1 MEQHQMIKI
10 DNLTTYQVEMLDHMW
25 SLETYEEFQNWID
38 LLDDEDLILAQSL
51 SQMVILAEVD
61 TLLGDCKEAKEVL
74 SKFVL

>member
-1 MEQHQMIKI
+1 
-10 DNLTTYQVEMLDHMW
+10 MW

-61 TLLGDCKEAKEVL
+61 TMLGDCKEAKEVL